1 MQGAAAPAF
10 FSLDLLST
18 LLEQTRSSAMNVS
31 SQHERAHESQKG
43 TGRVPRSEWA
53 TWAWPRASQ
62 GPPRFATLPLVA
74 IPSPDGATK
83 RSRPDSASL
92 VPSLR
97 IAAPAR
103 RNRPHLPW
111 RNRVILFVQ
120 RTRFSLRR
128 RAFLPRSAWT
138 RKIASAS
145 KKQLRV
151 GW

>member
-18 LLEQTRSSAMNVS
+18 LLKQTRSSAMNVS

-43 TGRVPRSEWA
+43 TGRVLRSKWA
-53 TWAWPRASQ
+53 TWAWLRASQ
-62 GPPRFATLPLVA
+62 SPPRFATLPLGAV
-74 IPSPDGATK
+74 PSPDGASK
-83 RSRPDSASL
+83 HSRPDSVSL

-128 RAFLPRSAWT
+128 RAWT
-138 RKIASAS
+138 RKIASALG
-145 KKQLRV
+145 KQLRV